1 MQAPCTSH
9 RVEFNQR
16 PIRPQELALLLTVAG
31 AYSHNEGRSWLRRAA
46 RVPHMLMSN
55 AIKSDSSFGMVASCA
70 EGGSTACVCVCVC
83 VCGGGGGAG
92 LTHRHDALTASRF
105 VSHACLPDLCVWC
118 LCRLVHVHD
127 DLARCLPSQACVH
140 VVSALVSQWQ
150 PPKRA
155 APAKTTLVKRLHPL
169 SHPSTESC
177 SEHVIVAHEDER
189 TRAPF
194 DMM

>member
-1 MQAPCTSH
+1 MQAPCAAH

-16 PIRPQELALLLTVAG
+16 PIRPQELALLLIVAG
-31 AYSHNEGRSWLRRAA
+31 HNEGRSWPRRAV

-55 AIKSDSSFGMVASCA
+55 AIESNSSFGMVASCA
-70 EGGSTACVCVCVC
+70 EGGSTARVCVC
-83 VCGGGGGAG
+83 GGGGAG
-92 LTHRHDALTASRF
+92 LTHRHDALTANRF

-127 DLARCLPSQACVH
+127 DLARCLPSQTCVH
-140 VVSALVSQWQ
+140 VVSALLSQWQ

-169 SHPSTESC
+169 SRPSAESC
-177 SEHVIVAHEDER
+177 SDHVTVAYEDER